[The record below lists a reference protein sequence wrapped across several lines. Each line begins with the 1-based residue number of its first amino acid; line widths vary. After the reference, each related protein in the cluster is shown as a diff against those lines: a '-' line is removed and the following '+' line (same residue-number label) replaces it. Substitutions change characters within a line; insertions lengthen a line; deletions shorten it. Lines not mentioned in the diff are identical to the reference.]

1 MTPGECGLLAVSG
14 AVVVAVALWL
24 TYPLYSKTRWFREG

>member
-14 AVVVAVALWL
+14 VCAVAVVLWL
-24 TYPLYSKTRWFREG
+24 TYPIYSKARWFREG